1 MMIRYLIVAAF
12 IFLGMVGCK
21 SESPGELLIGTWKLK
36 GMANAGDSM
45 IGTATF
51 SKTNTLVL
59 KTIINGNIT
68 DTKNGSYEL
77 SADNGYLTTK
87 IDTATFKFEITKLTK
102 DLLELN
108 SVEKLNVTTR
118 YVRYKD

>member
-1 MMIRYLIVAAF
+1 MIRYLIVAAF